1 MAGGRPI
8 NPLGDSMGPVTAD
21 LRIGS
26 YRLLQ
31 PLGKGGMSSVYR
43 AVHVGTGHEVAVK
56 VLPRALAKDEV
67 SLQRFL
73 REAKNAESLEHPNI
87 ASIYDHGVDDGR
99 HYLVLELVE
108 GGDFQE
114 RVRLGGPLGFAEAV
128 AVVRAVAE
136 GLRHA
141 ASRGVIHRD
150 IKPANLLMSPGGEV
164 KIIDLGLSLQAEDED
179 ERVTRHGTTVGTVDY
194 MAPEQARNSRATSE
208 QSDIYSLGAT
218 LYFLVAG
225 SPPFPGGD
233 ISSKLHRHV
242 FDPPPDPRSLRP
254 ETPEGLVRVIE
265 RMMAKRP
272 EQRYDYDELI
282 GALDAGPHL
291 PPQPLSPLVDEGP
304 DAAVADVLP
313 FLDGPGTPA
322 LTDDFLAGLASSDS
336 DDDRPPRAVLPTV
349 PAPPEADQTPIPL
362 SEVPEDDGPPASL
375 DPATR
380 HPSSISART
389 WIVSCALLG
398 LTLVLFVIGLDQ
410 LIRATSGVSDETT
423 TRSPET
429 TPLPAPAIAVD
440 AAPSRPIPTA
450 KGAPATPRA
459 TTPMAWTEPVDPV
472 LPSVPETSYGPAV
485 EARFVPEWARE
496 EVPVRLDGPFV
507 TVRRIPAPE
516 DPDAVP
522 TLRRALDVR
531 GGTVEI
537 ADDGPFVEDDLRVAG
552 ESRLIRARAGYRPI
566 VRVEE
571 PKIDFLK
578 GRGITAVFI
587 LDGKRL
593 ILDGLDLI
601 VNVPDL
607 PLDRTALFLCKGAD
621 LTLRNCT
628 ITILNPAGR
637 PFTLLRTAPP
647 EGPSDRVS
655 RIRLDGTFVRGA
667 SRSAFDL
674 SGGAAEIAVTRSVL
688 ILDAGPLIAC
698 QPAGTTGVR
707 RFHIIRSLLACR
719 GPILEIAGS
728 ATTARPD
735 SVVVRALGTTFAR
748 IEEAS
753 ASSLIVSQ
761 ERRPEPGGHLSWLGD
776 ANRFSGWGSW
786 LSSGEGRT
794 VEVANLGAARVAW
807 PATDPQS
814 VESATAWPGSL
825 VPAWVVPGDLEE
837 VSPERRATLA
847 RVAAPSP
854 YLREKTVETF
864 DPLAIPGRAGD
875 PALPAPVSELTF
887 DVAANPWMGDLGLF
901 LRERMS
907 GLGERVRVRV
917 KGTGSYACSPIRMP
931 AGASLEIRA
940 EPAPSADGP
949 SLVWSPRGSAAGE
962 ALIDVHGGTLIL
974 SNVGLMRDGGS
985 RLKHLIRVEDGHL
998 VVYRCRLLSRGAV
1011 ETGGG
1016 GLVAF
1021 RAATSRPLQDVPG
1034 PFGVASDIPSCRLI
1048 DSVLI
1053 TGGDALSAEVAR
1065 GVVALEHCALAA
1077 GGDALTLLPGRVA
1090 KGRFQADLWLDRCT
1104 LVAGRSVV
1112 ALGPWPGG
1120 GPGPDRPWLVST
1132 QGTAFLD
1139 GSNRIPREGALLR
1152 VEPDTFARGGLF
1164 WHAYNDAYEVGRFI
1178 AGTDNPPAPDVRPN
1192 VRQQWVDLW
1201 GSNHIRGVSGPSL
1214 ASRTPGVRTLER
1226 LRPGDIGP
1234 GDLVL
1239 DPSFHPGRKALDVGA
1254 DPRRLGL
1261 PTVRSPRRR

>member
-1 MAGGRPI
+1 MAGGSSI
-8 NPLGDSMGPVTAD
+8 NSLGDSMGPVTAD

-150 IKPANLLMSPGGEV
+150 IKPANLLKSPGGEV

-194 MAPEQARNSRATSE
+194 MAPEQARHSRATSE
-208 QSDIYSLGAT
+208 RSDIYSLGGT
-218 LYFLVAG
+218 LYFLATG

-242 FDPPPDPRSLRP
+242 LDPPPDPRGLRSD
-254 ETPEGLVRVIE
+254 TPEGLVRLIE

-282 GALDAGPHL
+282 EALDAGPHL
-291 PPQPLSPLVDEGP
+291 PPQPLFALVDEEP
-304 DAAVADVLP
+304 DAAVADIPLP
-313 FLDGPGTPA
+313 DGAGLPA
-322 LTDDFLAGLASSDS
+322 LTDGFLAGLATSDS
-336 DDDRPPRAVLPTV
+336 DDGRPPPAGLPTV
-349 PAPPEADQTPIPL
+349 PPEVDQAPIPL
-362 SEVPEDDGPPASL
+362 FELPEDDEPPTSL
-375 DPATR
+375 EPAAHGR
-380 HPSSISART
+380 SSIPART
-389 WIVSCALLG
+389 WIVTCALLG
-398 LTLVLFVIGLDQ
+398 LTLVLFVIGVDQ
-410 LIRATSGVSDETT
+410 LIRATSGVSEELAA
-423 TRSPET
+423 RSPE
-429 TPLPAPAIAVD
+429 PEPQSVRAIAVH
-440 AAPSRPIPTA
+440 AAPIRAISPPEA
-450 KGAPATPRA
+450 APVTPRA
-459 TTPMAWTEPVDPV
+459 KTRMVWTEPSDPV
-472 LPSVPETSYGPAV
+472 LPSVPETSYGPDV
-485 EARFVPEWARE
+485 EARFVPDWIRE
-496 EVPVRLDGPFV
+496 EVPGRLDGPFV
-507 TVRRIPAPE
+507 TVRRVPAPD
-516 DPDAVP
+516 DPGAVP
-522 TLRRALDVR
+522 TLRRAFDVK

-537 ADDGPFVEDDLRVAG
+537 ADDGPFVEDDLRIAG

-566 VRVEE
+566 VRIEE

-578 GRGITAVFI
+578 GRGLTAVFI

-628 ITILNPAGR
+628 ITVLNPAGR
-637 PFTLLRTAPP
+637 PFTLFRTAPP
-647 EGPSDRVS
+647 EAPSDRAS
-655 RIRLDGTFVRGA
+655 RIRLDGTFVRGT

-674 SGGAAEIAVTRSVL
+674 SGSPAEVAVTRSAL
-688 ILDAGPLIAC
+688 ILGAGPLLAC
-698 QPAGTTGVR
+698 QPAGTTAVR
-707 RFHIIRSLLACR
+707 RIHLIRSLLACR
-719 GPILEIAGS
+719 GPILEIASS

-735 SVVVRALGTTFAR
+735 SVFVRALGTTFAR
-748 IEEAS
+748 IEGAS
-753 ASSLIVSQ
+753 PSSLIVSH
-761 ERRPEPGGHLSWLGD
+761 ERRPEPGGRLSWLGE
-776 ANRFSGWGSW
+776 ANTFSGWGAW
-786 LSSGEGRT
+786 LSSGEGLT
-794 VEVANLGAARVAW
+794 VEVANLGAVRGVW

-814 VESATAWPGSL
+814 TESATAWPGSL
-825 VPAWVVPGDLEE
+825 ALERVVPGDLEALA
-837 VSPERRATLA
+837 PERRATLV
-847 RVAAPSP
+847 RVAAPGP
-854 YLREKTVETF
+854 YLREQTVDSF
-864 DPLAIPGRAGD
+864 DRLAVPVRGGE
-875 PALPAPVSELTF
+875 PALTAPVAELTF
-887 DVAANPWMGDLGLF
+887 DVAANPWMGDLGRF
-901 LRERMS
+901 LRDRVE

-917 KGTGSYACSPIRMP
+917 QGTGNHACSPIRMP
-931 AGASLEIRA
+931 AGTSLEIRA
-940 EPAPSADGP
+940 EPPQSAGGAP
-949 SLVWSPRGSAAGE
+949 LVWSPLESAAGE
-962 ALIDVHGGTLIL
+962 ALIEVHGGDLIL
-974 SNVGLMRDGGS
+974 SNIGLVRDGGS
-985 RLKHLIRVEDGHL
+985 RLKHLLRVEDGHL
-998 VVYRCRLLSRGAV
+998 VVHRCRLTALGPV

-1016 GLVAF
+1016 SLVAF
-1021 RAATSRPLQDVPG
+1021 RAATTRPLRDVPG
-1034 PFGVASDIPSCRLI
+1034 PFGTVTDLPSCRLI

-1065 GVVALEHCALAA
+1065 GVVALEHCAIAA
-1077 GGDALTLLPGRVA
+1077 GRDALTLLPRRVA
-1090 KGRFQADLWLDRCT
+1090 KGRFEADLWLDRCT
-1104 LVAGRSVV
+1104 LVAGRSSV
-1112 ALGPWPGG
+1112 ALGPWPEEA
-1120 GPGPDRPWLVST
+1120 PGPDRPWLVST

-1139 GSNRIPREGALLR
+1139 GSNRIPREGVLLR
-1152 VEPDTFARGGLF
+1152 VDPDAFARGVLF
-1164 WHAYNDAYEVGRFI
+1164 WQAVGDAYEVGRFL
-1178 AGTDNPPAPDVRPN
+1178 AGSDTPPVPNVRPD

-1201 GSNHIRGVSGPSL
+1201 GANHIRDVSGPSL

-1226 LRPGDIGP
+1226 LRPGDIVP
-1234 GDLVL
+1234 GDLAL

-1261 PTVRSPRRR
+1261 PTVRTPRRR